1 MSEDA
6 MIPMTDLRAIRL
18 LEVGDWWLLPWLKNG
33 AEAKERLERLR
44 ADRKRMW
51 TRARLSNTR

>member
-1 MSEDA
+1 